1 MAEIN
6 VQELNIKLKVDWD
19 KKQVEVAGTGIK
31 QLTEKIKE
39 SSEKTKSAQVSYKEL
54 SNAIGITGLKLG
66 VVIKTMNFFV
76 NTLKK
81 GIQAAI
87 ENEVAMSKLS
97 FRLKTLGEKDLEKTT
112 KSLEEFTQQLAEAS
126 IFQQTEMT
134 RGLETLIKYTGDVAS
149 AQKLLII
156 STKLA
161 TAEHKSLNEVV
172 TELGTAIAMPE
183 YGMRRL
189 RREYGSLI
197 GDAKNVTEA
206 LENISKNLS
215 KTGEI
220 SLTSGQKFQKLSK
233 IWKEDIVEKAGKF
246 WLEALN
252 WLAGGIIEV
261 GKLIEKA
268 FTDIFNRLGWFID
281 KTVGRF
287 IRSLYMPLRML
298 DEYDRQADKIA
309 AKEKQR
315 TQESKKNLDDLEKKF
330 KDVSVKIK
338 KDEEKTAEERKKLED
353 KINQYLLKRR
363 SETLEGTKEL
373 LDKEIQEFKKA
384 GVSKTLIEKYYQER
398 IKEIQKKQAE
408 ERQKVEEKIKDEI
421 AKIKGETYQRAKEL
435 LEKELEEYRKL
446 GIDKELLAQYEASKR
461 LEIEKQMQ
469 EKLEKITLE
478 NFQKQWGWASD
489 VINSITD
496 SFKQGMVEMVDTGNI
511 TAESLE
517 QIWERIKKSFIN
529 AITAMVAEYVAK
541 MAVITAI
548 SGITGLPL
556 RTIAGGMGWGGK
568 GFFGLL
574 GLQEGGIVNKPTVA
588 VIGEKG
594 PEAVIPLSKTQNFGQ
609 QINLNINAFD
619 LRNIS
624 QQQIERFVKQIKY
637 VLNKELRR

>member
-19 KKQVEVAGTGIK
+19 KKQVEVAGTGVK

-39 SSEKTKSAQVSYKEL
+39 SGEKTKSAQVSYKEL
-54 SNAIGITGLKLG
+54 ANAIGITGLTFG
-66 VVIKTMNFFV
+66 GVIKTIDFFV
-76 NTLKK
+76 DTLRK

-112 KSLEEFTQQLAEAS
+112 ESLEEFTKSLAEAS

-134 RGLETLIKYTGDVAS
+134 QGLETLIKYTGDITS

-161 TAEHKSLNEVV
+161 TIEHKSLNEVI

-189 RREYGSLI
+189 RREYGSLV

-220 SLTSGQKFQKLSK
+220 ALTSGQKLQKLSK

-252 WLAGGIIEV
+252 WLVGGIIEV

-281 KTVGRF
+281 KTIGRV
-287 IRSLYMPLRML
+287 IRSFHMPLKML
-298 DEYDRQADKIA
+298 DEYEKQADKIA
-309 AKEKQR
+309 AKERER
-315 TQESKKNLDDLEKKF
+315 TKESKKNLDELEKKF
-330 KDVSVKIK
+330 ENVTVKIK
-338 KDEEKTAEERKKLED
+338 KDEEKAAEERKKLED

-384 GVSKTLIEKYYQER
+384 GVNKALIEKYYQER
-398 IKEIQKKQAE
+398 IKEIQEKQIE
-408 ERQKVEEKIKDEI
+408 ERRKVEEKIKDEI
-421 AKIKGETYQRAKEL
+421 AKIKGDTYQRAKEL

-446 GIDKELLAQYEASKR
+446 GIDKELLIQYEASKR
-461 LEIEKQMQ
+461 LEIERQMQ
-469 EKLEKITLE
+469 EELEKITQE

-489 VINSITD
+489 VINSITY
-496 SFKQGMVEMVDTGNI
+496 SFKQGMVEMIDTGNI

-541 MAVITAI
+541 MVVITAI
-548 SGITGLPL
+548 SGITGLPF

-568 GFFGLL
+568 GLFGLL

-594 PEAVIPLSKTQNFGQ
+594 PEAVIPLSKAQNFGQ
-609 QINLNINAFD
+609 HINLNINAFD

-624 QQQIERFVKQIKY
+624 QQQIERFARQIKY
-637 VLNKELRR
+637 VLNKELKR